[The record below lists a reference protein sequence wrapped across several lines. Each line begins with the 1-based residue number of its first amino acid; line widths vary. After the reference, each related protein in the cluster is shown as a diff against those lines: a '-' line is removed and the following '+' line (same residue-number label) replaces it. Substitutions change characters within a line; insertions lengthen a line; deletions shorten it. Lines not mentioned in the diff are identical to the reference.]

1 MRKILILVF
10 CLTLGLVSAQEDNR
24 IAQLRGELETLALE
38 RPELAEDLAL
48 DLKVS
53 NVNLSNFLLA
63 VSKVHKLNL
72 SVSDEIK
79 NINVVNNFS
88 NVRVNDL
95 LLFLCKEYQLDIEI
109 TGSILA
115 IKPYKPKVVKPGDSD
130 FYLSYEAGS
139 NILNLDLNENK
150 LEQVFRRIIAASG
163 KNLLYK
169 NSLKSKPL
177 SIYLEEVPFDL
188 AMEKL
193 ADLNGLVYT
202 KTREGFYL
210 FDLESQDDSKKT
222 YLKGIRNG
230 SHYEVLDTINK
241 LLSVDFRRGSIAQ
254 IIENIGADLG
264 LNMYTATPLEE
275 AGEVTFKSSAITFD
289 DLLVYMFE
297 SAQHSQGMV
306 EEEPESNRSRRDTRR
321 TEPEPIIPEFTF
333 KVENNTYFFGTS
345 DQLSLRSFEVI
356 PLMHRSV
363 ELLSDSQGYL
373 PQRTSGRTSTGN
385 TTFFPSGPGG
395 ATLQQSGQRSI
406 STQGNQFQDYNV
418 AAEALINILPD
429 ELKNDLDIK
438 VDYELNS
445 FLVGGPDAQI
455 EKFKSF
461 IRQIDKP
468 VPVVLIEVM
477 IIEVRKSAV
486 LETGISWGLG
496 QEATTTSGS
505 IFPEANLT
513 LNGNTVNKVIGGFN
527 GFGSLNIGKV
537 VPEFFATIKA
547 LETNGDLRIKMTP
560 SLTTLNGHRA
570 SLSIGETTYYVETN
584 QNFFGSQIPTSS
596 EVRNYRPIDAQL
608 AINIKPLVSGDGQVT
623 LDIKVI
629 QSDFSSERIEDD
641 APPGLTSREFNS
653 IIRMQN
659 KDLAVLGGLEEKL
672 KNDAG
677 SGVPFLARVPLIKY
691 LFSKRRRE
699 DTKQS
704 LSILIKPTVIY

>member
-1 MRKILILVF
+1 MRKIITLVF
-10 CLTLGLVSAQEDNR
+10 CLYMGVLFAQEQSR
-24 IAQLRGELETLALE
+24 IAKLRAKLETLAIE

-48 DLKVS
+48 DTKVT
-53 NVNLSNFLLA
+53 NVNLANFLLA
-63 VSKVHKLNL
+63 LSKVHKLNL
-72 SVSDEIK
+72 SVSNDIR

-95 LLFLCKEYQLDIEI
+95 LLFLCKEYNLDIEI

-115 IKPYKPKVVKPGDSD
+115 IKSYKPKAMQPGEGD
-130 FYLSYEAGS
+130 FYLSFEAGA
-139 NILNLDLNENK
+139 NLLNLDLNEHK
-150 LEQVFRRIIAASG
+150 LEDVFRRIIEVSG
-163 KNLLYK
+163 KNLLFK
-169 NSLKSKPL
+169 NSLKSRPL

-193 ADLNGLVYT
+193 ADLNDLVYT

-210 FDLESQDDSKKT
+210 FDLESQDESKRT

-230 SHYEVLDTINK
+230 SHYEVLDTVNK

-264 LNMYTATPLEE
+264 LNMYTATPLEQ

-289 DLLVYMFE
+289 DLLIYMFE
-297 SAQHSQGMV
+297 SGQYRQTA
-306 EEEPESNRSRRDTRR
+306 EEEPIQNNRNLRNNR
-321 TEPEPIIPEFTF
+321 TPEPELTIPEFTF

-356 PLMHRSV
+356 RLMHRSV

-385 TTFFPSGPGG
+385 TTYFASGPGG
-395 ATLQQSGQRSI
+395 GALQQTGQRSI
-406 STQGNQFQDYNV
+406 NTQGNQFQDYNV

-455 EKFKSF
+455 EKFKAF

-486 LETGISWGLG
+486 VETGISWGLG
-496 QEATTTSGS
+496 QEATTTTGS
-505 IFPEANLT
+505 IFPETNLT
-513 LNGNTVNKVIGGFN
+513 LNGNTVNRVIGGFN